1 MAGKKKGSTAKK
13 SGKMDALF
21 EKIGELTK
29 VQRLLICLGTLGL
42 IGAGF
47 YFLLLGPK
55 FDALAAAKDDLERQK
70 NFLSTYKIK
79 AGTLEKV
86 EAQMA
91 QVREQF
97 NIAMTALP
105 DKRELPSLLDE
116 ISKAGRDA
124 GLEVQ
129 LFAPQS
135 MVKKNFYTEIPFSM
149 TVAGRYH
156 QVAEFFYRVSG
167 LNRVVNISDINI
179 GRVSEKKGTNRN
191 TIQMKCTAV
200 TYMFVEPKEDEGAGN
215 KSKKKHK
222 KR

>member
-1 MAGKKKGSTAKK
+1 MAGKKKDSTAKK

-55 FDALAAAKDDLERQK
+55 FHAISAAKDDLERQK
-70 NFLSTYKIK
+70 NLRETYKIQ
-79 AGTLEKV
+79 AGTLETL
-86 EAQMA
+86 EARMV
-91 QVREQF
+91 QVQEKF

-156 QVAEFFYRVSG
+156 QVAEFFYRVAG

-179 GRVSEKKGTNRN
+179 NRVSGKESTNRN

-200 TYMFVEPKEDEGAGN
+200 TYMFVEPREDEGAGN
-215 KSKKKHK
+215 NAKKKHK

>member
-1 MAGKKKGSTAKK
+1 MAGKKKDSIVKT

-21 EKIGELTK
+21 KKVGALTK
-29 VQRLLICLGTLGL
+29 VQRLLICLGSLGL

-55 FDALAAAKDDLERQK
+55 LDTLTAAREELENQK
-70 NFLSTYKIK
+70 NILSTYKIK
-79 AGTLEKV
+79 ASILEKV

-129 LFAPQS
+129 LFAPQN
-135 MVKKNFYTEIPFSM
+135 MVENASYTEIPVSM
-149 TVAGRYH
+149 TVVGRYH
-156 QVAEFFYRVSG
+156 QMAEFFYRVAG
-167 LNRVVNISDINI
+167 FNRLVNMSAINMDQVA
-179 GRVSEKKGTNRN
+179 GKEAGDRN
-191 TIQMKCTAV
+191 KIQMKCVAV
-200 TYMFVEPKEDEGAGN
+200 TYMFVEPREDGDTGN
-215 KSKKKHK
+215 KDRK
-222 KR
+222 KRKKR

>member
-1 MAGKKKGSTAKK
+1 MAGKKKDSTVNK
-13 SGKMDALF
+13 SKKMDALY
-21 EKIGELTK
+21 EKIGALTK
-29 VQRLLICLGTLGL
+29 VQRLLICLGTWGL

-47 YFLLLGPK
+47 YFLLLTPK
-55 FDALAAAKDDLERQK
+55 LDTLRAARKNLENQK

-79 AGTLEKV
+79 AAALEKV
-86 EAQMA
+86 EAQMVQA
-91 QVREQF
+91 QEKF

-135 MVKKNFYTEIPFSM
+135 MVKKNFYTEIPISM

-156 QVAEFFYRVSG
+156 QVAEFFYRVAG
-167 LNRVVNISDINI
+167 FNRVVNISDINI
-179 GRVSEKKGTNRN
+179 NRVSGKKSTNRN

-215 KSKKKHK
+215 KAKKKHK

>member
-1 MAGKKKGSTAKK
+1 MAGKTKHSTVKK

-29 VQRLLICLGTLGL
+29 LQRLLICLGTLGL

-47 YFLLLGPK
+47 YFLVLGPK
-55 FDALAAAKDDLERQK
+55 LDSLTAARQDLESQK
-70 NFLSTYKIK
+70 TLLSTYK
-79 AGTLEKV
+79 AQAAVLEKV

-91 QVREQF
+91 QAQEQF

-129 LFAPQS
+129 LFAPQNTVGNAS
-135 MVKKNFYTEIPFSM
+135 YIEIPLSM
-149 TVAGRYH
+149 TVEGRYH
-156 QVAEFFYRVSG
+156 QMAEFFYRVAG
-167 LNRVVNISDINI
+167 FNRIVNMSTINM
-179 GRVSEKKGTNRN
+179 NRMPSKEVADRN
-191 TIQMKCTAV
+191 KIQMKCVAV
-200 TYMFVEPKEDEGAGN
+200 TYMFVEPKEDGRAGD
-215 KSKKKHK
+215 KGKKKHT